1 MNAEMMGVNI
11 VRLAIAKT
19 DFLIPHIND
28 NDREPSWD
36 GDVEVYRKAGNTHA
50 KADLVMKVPVQVKGH
65 VASNLKKQT
74 ISYPVELSDLR
85 NYLNAGGTTFLVV
98 YVDSEGEKSQIYYNS
113 LLPYDLKK
121 IISKHGEQKNKNL
134 NLKALPKDKRGIADV
149 FLSAAM
155 HMKKQRPAITCDPIS
170 MEDLIK
176 DGRIPELSF
185 GYTRVPDAETD
196 PIDYM
201 FDHGTYI
208 YAKLPF
214 GLELPVEHLSHIEF
228 AGTTI
233 DAPVCAAGR
242 VFYSQYDI
250 LQSKNTVEY
259 QLGKS
264 TKLVVD
270 RKSGKRRFTYCEEGT
285 LSERITDADF
295 ILQAVEARQFMV
307 GTNVYPMDAIKDEE
321 VEAFNIPERKRHLE
335 WLKTVKGMFEK
346 LGVLDEL
353 DCDVIT
359 DVEEKMVQK
368 LVLSVVHGK
377 SVQWPDLQTNFPD
390 ITIAN
395 LTLKLCVIKDENNE
409 GYYRV
414 FEYSDAP
421 VGFVMKDPSGQGTEV
436 SYHVFLKRESML
448 NCCNINFSA
457 VVRRLKLIPTT
468 NEHSSAL
475 VWLLL
480 EMLCAYDQSDG
491 KRRDILDAAIE
502 LSDWLR
508 HSDPFTPQ
516 DLLDLNHYQAV
527 KRARGLT
534 AREIQGLHSIIES
547 KPERKDIYVGAYLIL
562 GDQISAKYYY
572 DQMEE
577 EEQNVF
583 KSYPISHFLQT
594 EE

>member
-1 MNAEMMGVNI
+1 MNVEMMGVSF

-19 DFLIPHIND
+19 DFLVPHIND

-36 GDVEVYRKAGNTHA
+36 GDVEVYRKAGNTHT

-74 ISYPVELSDLR
+74 ITYPVDLSDLR

-98 YVDSEGEKSQIYYNS
+98 YVDADGEKSQIYYSN

-121 IISKHGEQKNKNL
+121 LISKHGEQKTKNL
-134 NLKALPKDKRGIADV
+134 EFKALPKDKGDIADV
-149 FLSAAM
+149 FLFAAT
-155 HMKKQRPAITCDPIS
+155 HMLRQRPAITCDPIS

-185 GYTRVPDAETD
+185 GYTRVPDKEAD
-196 PIDYM
+196 PIDYL

-214 GLELPVEHLSHIEF
+214 GLELPVEHVSHIEY

-233 DAPVCAAGR
+233 TSPVCAGGKA
-242 VFYSQYDI
+242 FYSQYDI
-250 LQSKNTVEY
+250 RQSKNTVEHRF
-259 QLGKS
+259 GKS
-264 TKLVVD
+264 TKLVTD
-270 RKSGKRRFTYCEEGT
+270 RNSGKRQFTYCEEGT

-295 ILQAVEARQFMV
+295 ILQAVEARQFWV
-307 GTNVYPMDAIKDEE
+307 GTKVYPMDAITDEE
-321 VEAFNIPERKRHLE
+321 VEAFNIPERKRHLA
-335 WLKTVKGMFEK
+335 WLKTIKDMLQK
-346 LGVLDEL
+346 LGVHDEL
-353 DCDVIT
+353 DCDAIT
-359 DVEEKMVQK
+359 DAEEELVRK
-368 LVLSVVHGK
+368 LVQSVVYGK
-377 SVQWPDLQTNFPD
+377 SVEWPDLETNFPD

-395 LTLKLCVIKDENNE
+395 LRFKLCVLKDENAE
-409 GYYRV
+409 GFYRI

-421 VGFVMKDPSGQGTEV
+421 AGYMMKDPSGQETEV

-448 NCCNINFSA
+448 NCCNIDFSA
-457 VVRRLKLIPTT
+457 VIRRLKLIPTT
-468 NEHSSAL
+468 NEYSSAL

-480 EMLCAYDQSDG
+480 EMLCAYDESNKTRG
-491 KRRDILDAAIE
+491 DILDAAIE

-516 DLLDLNHYQAV
+516 DLLDLNYYQAV
-527 KRARGLT
+527 KRARDLT

-562 GDQISAKYYY
+562 GDQVSARYHY
-572 DQMEE
+572 DSMTE
-577 EEQNVF
+577 EEQEVF
-583 KSYPISHFLQT
+583 QTYPISNFLQQDT
-594 EE
+594 